1 MLICRSKVE
10 IYKKGEKEDF
20 NCEILV
26 LNSLKNEEKN
36 QIILISKDGQ
46 NKSRNYDIE
55 DFSNMYFYE
64 YLNDLVQKHQEYSLS
79 LDARYLISIFANNLA
94 LNYISVDRHFE
105 PFTIKECIDKEREI
119 YARITTYE
127 LNVKYVLKDILDIDN
142 LYDLDE
148 ETFKCQIN
156 KYIEKEMLKK
166 INFLN
171 SIKIY
176 RLTNSVSKRV
186 ANIVEKING
195 FKTFD
200 IYLKSLSET
209 KIQTKR
215 VADIDFAYTR
225 GLYISS
231 RKSKKNHNFLEDDD
245 GDYLLLIIN
254 KGKYT
259 KDDIVR
265 KFHLKYSMTLGKAI
279 VGITYSYNLNYINK

>member
-1 MLICRSKVE
+1 
-10 IYKKGEKEDF
+10 
-20 NCEILV
+20 
-26 LNSLKNEEKN
+26 
-36 QIILISKDGQ
+36 
-46 NKSRNYDIE
+46 
-55 DFSNMYFYE
+55 
-64 YLNDLVQKHQEYSLS
+64 
-79 LDARYLISIFANNLA
+79 
-94 LNYISVDRHFE
+94 
-105 PFTIKECIDKEREI
+105 
-119 YARITTYE
+119 
-127 LNVKYVLKDILDIDN
+127 
-142 LYDLDE
+142 
-148 ETFKCQIN
+148 
-156 KYIEKEMLKK
+156 MLKK

-176 RLTNSVSKRV
+176 RLTNSVSNRV

-231 RKSKKNHNFLEDDD
+231 KNHNFLEDDD

-265 KFHLKYSMTLGKAI
+265 KFHLKYSMTLGKTI